1 MWWQFFLF
9 FVAGCALGGL
19 FFGGL
24 WWTVN
29 RLGRVKYPSLLVLA
43 SFFLRTAAVLAVLF
57 LLLRG
62 GGDWPAAAAALAGF
76 LLVRLALV
84 FLIRPKERLGANKKG
99 GPGDGH

>member
-1 MWWQFFLF
+1 MWWNIFLS

-29 RLGRVKYPSLLVLA
+29 RLNRVKYPSLLILA
-43 SFFLRTAAVLAVLF
+43 SFFLRTATVLAVLF
-57 LLLRG
+57 LFLRG
-62 GGDWPAAAAALAGF
+62 GGGWPAAAAALAGF

-84 FLIRPKERLGANKKG
+84 FLIRPKERPRVKKEG
-99 GPGDGH
+99 DPGNGH